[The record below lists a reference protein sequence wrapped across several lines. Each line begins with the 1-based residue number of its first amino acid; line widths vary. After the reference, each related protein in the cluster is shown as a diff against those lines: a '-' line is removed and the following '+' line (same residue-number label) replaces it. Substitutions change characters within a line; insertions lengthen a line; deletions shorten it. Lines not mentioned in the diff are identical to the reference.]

1 MNKIAA
7 YEIALQQVETEKRAQ
22 YLTEAYG
29 TMQGDLPSGYMQ
41 AFDEMEKEAIL
52 AGIGK
57 GITGAMRGASNK
69 LLKGATE
76 GTFRH
81 SLGTG
86 LKNTARSLYGTTG
99 NVNEAALK
107 GLGGVA
113 LGAGTVGAGTG
124 LMAGRY
130 IVPKQ
135 RQQQG

>member
-7 YEIALQQVETEKRAQ
+7 YQIALHLTELEKRAE
-22 YLTEAYG
+22 YLADAYG
-29 TMQGDLPSGYMQ
+29 AEGGVMPSGYMQ

-57 GITGAMRGASNK
+57 GITGAMRGTGNK

-81 SLGTG
+81 RLGTG
-86 LKNTARSLYGTTG
+86 LTNTARSLYGTTG
-99 NVNEAALK
+99 NINEAALK